1 VWGNVKPIGN
11 GATPAIFIELI
22 IHSKETIQMT
32 IKIHALFIALG
43 LTLGSPATLAAEKQ
57 FTWPKGA
64 KAAVNLAYDDALD
77 SQLDNAIP
85 LLNKYRIKG
94 TFYLNVVSPTL
105 SARLGDWRAAAQKG
119 HELGNHSIFHQ
130 CSKSSPGREWVPT
143 DRDLDKVSVI
153 QMQDQVKVANAFLH
167 AIDGQTERT
176 FTPPC
181 IDLNA
186 GGSNYVD
193 GLKSE
198 FVAIKAKSGGV
209 TPDMNTLDPYAV
221 SVDFPTNVTGAQL
234 IAVVKEAAAKGTM
247 ANFTFHGIGGE
258 HLSVSNEAHE
268 ELVKYLADN
277 KNIYWTDSF
286 VTIMKY
292 VKEQQAKK

>member
-1 VWGNVKPIGN
+1 MVK
-11 GATPAIFIELI
+11 
-22 IHSKETIQMT
+22 IQSLLVG
-32 IKIHALFIALG
+32 IG
-43 LTLGSPATLAAEKQ
+43 LTIFSGAIVAAERS
-57 FTWPKGA
+57 FAWPNGA

-85 LLNKYRIKG
+85 VLNKYNIRG

-105 SARLGDWRAAAQKG
+105 TTRLNDWRAAAKKG

-130 CSKSSPGREWVPT
+130 CSKSSPGRDWVPA
-143 DRDLDKVSVI
+143 DRDLDKVSVV

-167 AIDGQTERT
+167 AIDGKTERT
-176 FTPPC
+176 YTPPC

-209 TPDMNTLDPYAV
+209 TPDMKTLDPYAV

-247 ANFTFHGIGGE
+247 ANFTFHGVGAE
-258 HLSVSNEAHE
+258 HLSVSKEAHE

-292 VKEQQAKK
+292 VKEQQQKIK

>member
-1 VWGNVKPIGN
+1 
-11 GATPAIFIELI
+11 
-22 IHSKETIQMT
+22 MT
-32 IKIHALFIALG
+32 IKIHHLLLG
-43 LTLGSPATLAAEKQ
+43 ASLIFTTHTTLAADKP
-57 FTWPKGA
+57 FTWPNGA

-85 LLNKYRIKG
+85 TLNKYGIRG

-105 SARLGDWRAAAQKG
+105 TTRLDDWRAAAKNG

-130 CSKSSPGREWVPT
+130 CSKKGPGREWVPE
-143 DRDLDKVSVI
+143 DRDLDKVSVV
-153 QMQDQVKVANAFLH
+153 QMQDQVKVTNAFLH
-167 AIDGQTERT
+167 AIDGKTERT
-176 FTPPC
+176 YTPPC

-209 TPDMNTLDPYAV
+209 TPDMKTLDPYAV
-221 SVDFPTNVTGAQL
+221 SVDFPNDVTGAQL

-247 ANFTFHGIGGE
+247 ANFTFHGIGGD
-258 HLSVSNEAHE
+258 HIVVSKEAHE
-268 ELVKYLADN
+268 ELVKYLAEN
-277 KNIYWTDSF
+277 KKIYWTDTF
-286 VTIMKY
+286 VNIMTY

>member
-1 VWGNVKPIGN
+1 
-11 GATPAIFIELI
+11 
-22 IHSKETIQMT
+22 MT
-32 IKIHALFIALG
+32 IKIHTLLIGIGLALG
-43 LTLGSPATLAAEKQ
+43 AQASVAAEKY
-57 FTWPKGA
+57 FAWPNGA

-85 LLNKYRIKG
+85 ALNKHNIKG

-105 SARLGDWRAAAQKG
+105 TTRLEDWRAAAKKG

-130 CSKSSPGREWVPT
+130 CSKSSPGRDWVSA
-143 DRDLDKVSVI
+143 DRDLDKISVT

-167 AIDGQTERT
+167 AIDGKTERT
-176 FTPPC
+176 YTPPC
-181 IDLNA
+181 VDLNA

-198 FVAIKAKSGGV
+198 FVAIKTKSGGV
-209 TPDMNTLDPYAV
+209 TPDMKTLDPYAV
-221 SVDFPTNVTGAQL
+221 SVDFPTEVTGAQL

-258 HLSVSNEAHE
+258 HLSVSKEAHE
-268 ELVKYLADN
+268 ELLKYLAAN
-277 KNIYWTDSF
+277 KDVYWTDTF

-292 VKEQQAKK
+292 VKEQQTKK

>member
-1 VWGNVKPIGN
+1 MKIN
-11 GATPAIFIELI
+11 
-22 IHSKETIQMT
+22 IHSLVINTWLLVSAST
-32 IKIHALFIALG
+32 A
-43 LTLGSPATLAAEKQ
+43 LAADKPFE
-57 FTWPKGA
+57 WPNGA

-85 LLNKYRIKG
+85 TLNKYSLKG
-94 TFYLNVVSPTL
+94 TFYLNVASPTL
-105 SARLGDWRAAAQKG
+105 TTRIDEWRAAAQKG

-130 CSKSSPGREWVPT
+130 CSKSSPGRDWVSA
-143 DRDLDKVSVI
+143 DRDLDKVSVT
-153 QMQDQVKVANAFLH
+153 QMQEQVKVTNAFLH
-167 AIDGQTERT
+167 AIDGKTERT
-176 FTPPC
+176 YTPPC

-198 FVAIKAKSGGV
+198 FVAFKAMGGGV
-209 TPDMNTLDPYAV
+209 TPDMNTLDPYRV
-221 SVDFPTNVTGAQL
+221 GVDFPSEVTGAQL
-234 IAVVKEAAAKGTM
+234 IAVVKDAAAKGTM
-247 ANFTFHGIGGE
+247 ANFTFHGVGGD
-258 HLSVSNEAHE
+258 HMSVSKEAHE

-277 KNIYWTDSF
+277 KKIYWTENF

>member
-1 VWGNVKPIGN
+1 MKIKTPTLLISIG
-11 GATPAIFIELI
+11 L
-22 IHSKETIQMT
+22 
-32 IKIHALFIALG
+32 ALG
-43 LTLGSPATLAAEKQ
+43 IQASTAAEKS
-57 FTWPKGA
+57 FAWPNGA

-85 LLNKYRIKG
+85 SLNKYGIKG

-105 SARLGDWRAAAQKG
+105 TVRLDDWRAAAQKG

-130 CSKSSPGREWVPT
+130 CSKSSPGRDWVPA

-167 AIDGQTERT
+167 AIDGKTERT
-176 FTPPC
+176 YTPPC

-193 GLKSE
+193 GLKGE
-198 FVAIKAKSGGV
+198 FVAFKAVGGGV
-209 TPDMNTLDPYAV
+209 TPDMKTLDPYRV
-221 SVDFPTNVTGAQL
+221 GVDFPTNVTGAQL

-247 ANFTFHGIGGE
+247 ANFTFHGVGGD
-258 HLSVSNEAHE
+258 HLSVSTEAHD

>member
-1 VWGNVKPIGN
+1 
-11 GATPAIFIELI
+11 
-22 IHSKETIQMT
+22 MT
-32 IKIHALFIALG
+32 IKIHTLLIGIGLSLGTHMSIAADK
-43 LTLGSPATLAAEKQ
+43 P
-57 FTWPKGA
+57 FTWPNGA

-85 LLNKYRIKG
+85 ALNKYSIRG

-105 SARLGDWRAAAQKG
+105 KVRLDDWRAAAKKG

-130 CSKSSPGREWVPT
+130 CSKSGLGRDWVPA

-167 AIDGQTERT
+167 AIDGKTERT
-176 FTPPC
+176 YTPPC

-209 TPDMNTLDPYAV
+209 TPDMKTLDPYAV
-221 SVDFPTNVTGAQL
+221 SVDFPTNVSGAQL

-247 ANFTFHGIGGE
+247 ANFTFHGIGGD
-258 HLSVSNEAHE
+258 HLTVSTEAHE
-268 ELVKYLADN
+268 ELLKYLADN
-277 KNIYWTDSF
+277 KDIYWTDTF
-286 VTIMKY
+286 VNIMKY
-292 VKEQQAKK
+292 VKTQQQKTQ

>member
-1 VWGNVKPIGN
+1 
-11 GATPAIFIELI
+11 
-22 IHSKETIQMT
+22 MT
-32 IKIHALFIALG
+32 IKIHPAHLTTSVLISLLAIAPL
-43 LTLGSPATLAAEKQ
+43 SFAADKP

-85 LLNKYRIKG
+85 TLNKYKLRG

-105 SARLGDWRAAAQKG
+105 KTRLAEWRAAAKKG

-130 CSKSSPGREWVPT
+130 CAKSQPGRDWVAD

-153 QMQDQVKVANAFLH
+153 QMQDQVKVANNFLF
-167 AIDGQTERT
+167 AIDGKTERT
-176 FTPPC
+176 YTPPC
-181 IDLNA
+181 IDLKA
-186 GGSNYVD
+186 GGTNYVD

-198 FVAIKAKSGGV
+198 FVAIKASFGGV

-221 SVDFPTNVTGAQL
+221 PVDFPSGVTGEQL

-247 ANFTFHGIGGE
+247 ANFTFHGIGGD
-258 HLSVSNEAHE
+258 HIVVSKEAHE
-268 ELVKYLADN
+268 QLVKYLAAN
-277 KNIYWTDSF
+277 KDIYWTDSF
-286 VTIMKY
+286 VNIMKY

>member
-1 VWGNVKPIGN
+1 
-11 GATPAIFIELI
+11 
-22 IHSKETIQMT
+22 MT
-32 IKIHALFIALG
+32 IKIYTLLIGLG
-43 LTLGSPATLAAEKQ
+43 LTLGAQTVFAAEKS
-57 FTWPKGA
+57 FAWPNGV

-77 SQLDNAIP
+77 SQLDNVIP
-85 LLNKYRIKG
+85 VLNKYGIRG

-105 SARLGDWRAAAQKG
+105 TTRLEDWRAAAQKG

-130 CSKSSPGREWVPT
+130 CSKNGPGREWVPA

-167 AIDGQTERT
+167 AIDGKTERT
-176 FTPPC
+176 YTPPC

-209 TPDMNTLDPYAV
+209 TPDMKTLDPYAV
-221 SVDFPTNVTGAQL
+221 SVDFPTNVTGKQL

-247 ANFTFHGIGGE
+247 ANFTFHGVGGD
-258 HLSVSNEAHE
+258 HLVVSREAHE

-277 KNIYWTDSF
+277 KKIYWTDSF

>member
-1 VWGNVKPIGN
+1 MKTN
-11 GATPAIFIELI
+11 
-22 IHSKETIQMT
+22 
-32 IKIHALFIALG
+32 IHALLIGLG
-43 LTLGSPATLAAEKQ
+43 LAMSAQSLFAADKP
-57 FTWPKGA
+57 FTWPNGA

-77 SQLDNAIP
+77 SQLDYAIP
-85 LLNKYRIKG
+85 TLNKYGIKG

-105 SARLGDWRAAAQKG
+105 TTRLDAWRAAAQKG

-130 CSKSSPGREWVPT
+130 CAKSSPGRDWVPA
-143 DRDLDKVSVI
+143 DHDLDKVSVS

-167 AIDGQTERT
+167 AIDGKTERT
-176 FTPPC
+176 YTPPC

-198 FVAIKAKSGGV
+198 FVAIKAMGGGV
-209 TPDMNTLDPYAV
+209 TPDMKTLDPYRV
-221 SVDFPTNVTGAQL
+221 GVDFPTNVTGAQL
-234 IAVVKEAAAKGTM
+234 IAIVKEAAAKGTM
-247 ANFTFHGIGGE
+247 ANFTFHGVGGD
-258 HLSVSNEAHE
+258 HMSVSKEAHE

-277 KNIYWTDSF
+277 KKTYWTDAF

-292 VKEQQAKK
+292 VKEQQAKEQQAGAQSAKK

>member
-1 VWGNVKPIGN
+1 MKIKTPTLLISIG
-11 GATPAIFIELI
+11 L
-22 IHSKETIQMT
+22 
-32 IKIHALFIALG
+32 ALG
-43 LTLGSPATLAAEKQ
+43 VPASTAAEKS
-57 FTWPKGA
+57 FAWPNGA

-85 LLNKYRIKG
+85 SLNKYGIKG

-105 SARLGDWRAAAQKG
+105 ITRLGDWRSAAQKG

-130 CSKSSPGREWVPT
+130 CSKSSPGREWVPA

-167 AIDGQTERT
+167 AIDGKTERT
-176 FTPPC
+176 YTPPC

-193 GLKSE
+193 GLKGE
-198 FVAIKAKSGGV
+198 FVAFKAVGGGV
-209 TPDMNTLDPYAV
+209 TPDMKTLDPYRV
-221 SVDFPTNVTGAQL
+221 GVDFPTNVTGAQL

-247 ANFTFHGIGGE
+247 ANFTFHGVGGD
-258 HLSVSNEAHE
+258 HLSVSTEAHD